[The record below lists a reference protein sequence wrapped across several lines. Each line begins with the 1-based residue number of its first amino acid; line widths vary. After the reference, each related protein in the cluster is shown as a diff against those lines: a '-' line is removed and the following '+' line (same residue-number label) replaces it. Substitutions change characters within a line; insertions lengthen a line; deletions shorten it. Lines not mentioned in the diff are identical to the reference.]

1 MIFPMLLSSIM
12 SPGGFGKSPSSEAAE
27 ELSKVINEVI
37 NEEKQKKD
45 EDGCSD

>member
-12 SPGGFGKSPSSEAAE
+12 SPGDFGKSPSSEAAE
-27 ELSKVINEVI
+27 ELSKVINE
-37 NEEKQKKD
+37 EKQKKD